1 MEKLHFPE
9 LDEMYQNIALA
20 AEDGYKSANVLSII
34 SEVLEKDWILDSGCA
49 AHMSPNRQW
58 FSSFTEIDGEK
69 TVMAN
74 NMTCQ
79 IKGIGT
85 IKIRMSDGV
94 EITLTDV
101 RYVPELKR
109 NIISLGTLDAVG
121 YTFKAFNGVL
131 EVAKGALTVMKGTRR
146 NGLYI
151 LRGTTILHGT
161 TVAFPVSQQ
170 QMLSQ
175 IESQPTQK
183 QPPFGLEQQPNPLP
197 TDMPQRIQAAGQPS
211 SFSLVLF

>member
-1 MEKLHFPE
+1 
-9 LDEMYQNIALA
+9 
-20 AEDGYKSANVLSII
+20 
-34 SEVLEKDWILDSGCA
+34 
-49 AHMSPNRQW
+49 
-58 FSSFTEIDGEK
+58 
-69 TVMAN
+69 MAN

-101 RYVPELKR
+101 MYVPELKR
-109 NIISLGTLDAVG
+109 NMISLGTLDAVG

-151 LRGTTILHGT
+151 LRGTTILHVT
-161 TVAFPVSQQ
+161 TVASVSSSVTIK
-170 QMLSQ
+170 LSHMTLPKEFYELGKPGPLGDGQ
-175 IESQPTQK
+175 TGKIDFCDYCV
-183 QPPFGLEQQPNPLP
+183 FGKNKKK
-197 TDMPQRIQAAGQPS
+197 
-211 SFSLVLF
+211 